1 MSNYQQSLHQI
12 PIPLDWNAI
21 VMLMGIIQGIL
32 MVLVIAIRSKTENQS
47 IRILGLLILF
57 LSLIFLDV
65 FLCYTGYMKYV
76 IQFND
81 TTEPLV
87 LALGPLLYFF
97 LLSTLQRKKI
107 SIQKYWI
114 HY

>member
-57 LSLIFLDV
+57 LSISNCQTTACPSGFPTPEYRRYRQLRRLQIQIYFLYR
-65 FLCYTGYMKYV
+65 F
-76 IQFND
+76 
-81 TTEPLV
+81 
-87 LALGPLLYFF
+87 
-97 LLSTLQRKKI
+97 
-107 SIQKYWI
+107 
-114 HY
+114 